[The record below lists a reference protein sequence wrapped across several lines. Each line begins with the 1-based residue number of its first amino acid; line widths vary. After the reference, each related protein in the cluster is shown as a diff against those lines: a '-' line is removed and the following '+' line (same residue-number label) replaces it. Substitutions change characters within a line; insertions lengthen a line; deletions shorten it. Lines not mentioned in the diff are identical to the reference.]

1 MEDIMNQITA
11 NPLLSIV
18 LALVAILLIF
28 FILKSL
34 FRIALFFVA
43 LFLLYFGYIH
53 FLQEKYPIPQIDP
66 QTVDEWT
73 KKVGEYIPTDLNISV
88 LDSNFTRSIQNDQ

>member
-1 MEDIMNQITA
+1 MEDIINQITA

-28 FILKSL
+28 YILKSL

-43 LFLLYFGYIH
+43 LFLLYFGYVH
-53 FLQEKYPIPQIDP
+53 FFQEQYPIPQIDP

-73 KKVGEYIPTDLNISV
+73 EKVWEYIPTDLNFSV
-88 LDSNFTRSIQNDQ
+88 LDSNFTRSVQND

>member
-11 NPLLSIV
+11 NPLLGIV
-18 LALVAILLIF
+18 LALVTILLIF

-43 LFLLYFGYIH
+43 LFLLYFGYVH

-73 KKVGEYIPTDLNISV
+73 NKVGEYIPTDLNISV
-88 LDSNFTRSIQNDQ
+88 LDSNFTRSIQND

>member
-1 MEDIMNQITA
+1 MEDIINQITA

-28 FILKSL
+28 YILKSL

-43 LFLLYFGYIH
+43 LFLLYFGYVH
-53 FLQEKYPIPQIDP
+53 FFQEQYPIPQIDP
-66 QTVDEWT
+66 LTVDEWT
-73 KKVGEYIPTDLNISV
+73 EKVWEYIPTDLNFSV
-88 LDSNFTRSIQNDQ
+88 LDSNFTRSVQND

>member
-1 MEDIMNQITA
+1 MNQITA

-53 FLQEKYPIPQIDP
+53 FFQEKYPIPQIDP